1 MQVMM
6 KILDEAEQTQAIKD
20 DRLEIIEICLT
31 SIKQLANTKQ
41 TFKEFLSFSPR
52 NRELLT

>member
-1 MQVMM
+1 ML